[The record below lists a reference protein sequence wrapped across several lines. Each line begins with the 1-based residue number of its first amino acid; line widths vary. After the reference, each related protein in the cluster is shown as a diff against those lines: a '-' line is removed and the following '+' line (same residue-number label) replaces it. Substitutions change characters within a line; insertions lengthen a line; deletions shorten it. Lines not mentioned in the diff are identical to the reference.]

1 MNVQLHRMHTKR
13 TRSKNY
19 ATKLCI
25 TLLKQHAVDKFCII
39 SKYGTEIRWT
49 RFFCDATVMLAS
61 YFLRHQNKCPKIH
74 LEINIYTVNVMQTI
88 KTICYFSMRLL
99 SRFGFLY
106 PPPFLISLSCG
117 CGCLLFEFELLSGA
131 LFCSLYCLFAQS
143 ETGVSMCRND
153 VNDVC

>member
-1 MNVQLHRMHTKR
+1 MCSFIECTRREHVPKIMLQNCVLLCWNSMQLINFVLYRNT
-13 TRSKNY
+13 
-19 ATKLCI
+19 A
-25 TLLKQHAVDKFCII
+25 Q
-39 SKYGTEIRWT
+39 KYVGHDS
-49 RFFCDATVMLAS
+49 CSDATFMLAS

-106 PPPFLISLSCG
+106 PPPFLISLSCAY
-117 CGCLLFEFELLSGA
+117 GCLLFEFELLSGA